1 MKKHMPY
8 LFILILWI
16 FKCPS
21 YEKMIK
27 NVFDR
32 KAVGGGNWLFICTV
46 WHLIGHIKLTYITS
60 YQNRKVNISLFDLHF
75 LSFSKTRVLEKCF
88 VQTNKQSV
96 IASKVVTS
104 EVLFHFYVVCV
115 VTLYIFH
122 WKFYILRLGYV
133 QLDNSCVS

>member
-1 MKKHMPY
+1 MNFQVSFIWKNDKKC
-8 LFILILWI
+8 IW
-16 FKCPS
+16 S
-21 YEKMIK
+21 EGSW
-27 NVFDR
+27 R
-32 KAVGGGNWLFICTV
+32 GNWLFICTV

-122 WKFYILRLGYV
+122 WKFYILRVGYV
-133 QLDNSCVS
+133 QLDNSCVSWKIYI